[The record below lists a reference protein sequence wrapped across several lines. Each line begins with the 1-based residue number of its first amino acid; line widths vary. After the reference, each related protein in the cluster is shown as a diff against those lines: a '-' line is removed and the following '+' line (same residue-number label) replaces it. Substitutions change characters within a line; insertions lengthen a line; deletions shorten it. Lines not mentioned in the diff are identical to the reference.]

1 MEKEEK
7 QNQAK
12 ATIERFADSCKEQG
26 LPINLII
33 MAEWINE
40 DNQMLTNI
48 FVPTKLEQKETL
60 FLLEFESQ
68 RLRYSLFRGCPY
80 KSEVKHNVE

>member
-12 ATIERFADSCKEQG
+12 LTIERFADSCKDQG

-40 DNQMLTNI
+40 ENKILTNI
-48 FVPTKLEQKETL
+48 FVPNKLDQKETL

-80 KSEVKHNVE
+80 KFEVEINAK